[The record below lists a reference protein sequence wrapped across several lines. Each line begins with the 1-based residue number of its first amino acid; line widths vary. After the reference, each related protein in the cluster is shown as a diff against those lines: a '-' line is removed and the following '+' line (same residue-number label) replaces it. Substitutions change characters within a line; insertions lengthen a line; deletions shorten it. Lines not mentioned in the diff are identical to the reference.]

1 MTIVMVVSLTNTYIT
16 TNVKLLVTLVLIHM
30 MNLGPVENVMPDVLL
45 VLMKPIEV
53 VLLVLIHM
61 STSLILVYNVMIVNP
76 PKDTSV
82 ITLTTNVKNVTTTV

>member
-1 MTIVMVVSLTNTYIT
+1 VSLTNTYIT

-53 VLLVLIHM
+53 VHLVLIHM

>member
-16 TNVKLLVTLVLIHM
+16 TNVKLLVMLVLIHM

-53 VLLVLIHM
+53 VLLVRIHM

>member
-1 MTIVMVVSLTNTYIT
+1 M
-16 TNVKLLVTLVLIHM
+16 LVLIHM